1 MLAHAIVSSVLKNE
15 TVVEDPEDVHGILE
29 LCQVLIREQPDA
41 APLPPGS
48 GGRRGAFGSEREDV
62 AEEQGW
68 IARMVHLFRS
78 ESLGTQ
84 FEVRISLLP
93 ELSDLNIYIK
103 ILQSARRHLEAG
115 GDRMR
120 FTFPAVITSAIKL
133 CRRYKNREHLED
145 DWASK
150 VEAILKFVRQLTSI
164 LATQVDA
171 PTIALRLFLL
181 AAQIADECGFEDLAY
196 DLYVEAFTVY
206 EEGISESRAQLQAIT
221 LVIGTL
227 QGARVFGVDNYDTL
241 ITKAALHGAK
251 LLKKPHQASAVH
263 LASHMWW
270 QEASTLERTESSTPA
285 GPEKPATVPQT
296 KEGDDGAEAPKAVR
310 QMIFETKHSELT
322 DPAVSAPRQQA
333 CPRVSSEIT
342 PYCQLC
348 DRRDRYCPTIR

>member
-1 MLAHAIVSSVLKNE
+1 MFV
-15 TVVEDPEDVHGILE
+15 
-29 LCQVLIREQPDA
+29 
-41 APLPPGS
+41 
-48 GGRRGAFGSEREDV
+48 
-62 AEEQGW
+62 
-68 IARMVHLFRS
+68 
-78 ESLGTQ
+78 
-84 FEVRISLLP
+84 
-93 ELSDLNIYIK
+93 K
-103 ILQSARRHLEAG
+103 ILQTARRHLEAG

-150 VEAILKFVRQLTSI
+150 VESILKFVRQLTSI

-221 LVIGTL
+221 LVISTL
-227 QGARVFGVDNYDTL
+227 QGARVFGTDNYDTL

-270 QEASTLERTESSTPA
+270 QESSLSSLERADLTTPA
-285 GPEKPATVPQT
+285 EPEKPPTLSQT
-296 KEGDDGAEAPKAVR
+296 KDGEEGVDAPKAVR
-310 QMIFETKHSELT
+310 RL
-322 DPAVSAPRQQA
+322 VLG
-333 CPRVSSEIT
+333 T
-342 PYCQLC
+342 PQ
-348 DRRDRYCPTIR
+348 

>member
-1 MLAHAIVSSVLKNE
+1 VYV
-15 TVVEDPEDVHGILE
+15 
-29 LCQVLIREQPDA
+29 
-41 APLPPGS
+41 
-48 GGRRGAFGSEREDV
+48 
-62 AEEQGW
+62 
-68 IARMVHLFRS
+68 
-78 ESLGTQ
+78 
-84 FEVRISLLP
+84 
-93 ELSDLNIYIK
+93 K

-145 DWASK
+145 DWAPK
-150 VEAILKFVRQLTSI
+150 VEAILKFARQLTSI

-251 LLKKPHQASAVH
+251 LLKKSHQASAVH

-270 QEASTLERTESSTPA
+270 QEASTSAPESADLSTQA
-285 GPEKPATVPQT
+285 GPEKPSTLPQA
-296 KEGDDGAEAPKAVR
+296 KDGEDGADAPKAVR
-310 QMIFETKHSELT
+310 PPALEAYSQLT
-322 DPAVSAPRQQA
+322 DRTVPTSRQQA
-333 CPRVSSEIT
+333 CPRVPSKVTS
-342 PYCQLC
+342 YCQFC
-348 DRRDRYCPTIR
+348 DGRDRYSSTIR